1 VAPPW
6 HAAISG
12 QRSAVSRLVAA
23 LETGLDVAY
32 ICIMMQMTNQPPGLG
47 SCGACCED
55 LRTHMQTGLFKALCD
70 ANRVAILA
78 DLAAA
83 GVPRTVGQIAEPL
96 PVDLS
101 VVSRHLAVLR
111 EAGVLAANKRGKEV
125 YYTVRYQGLAG
136 SLRAMAAAIDACC
149 PAETAAK
156 EDMGD
161 G

>member
-1 VAPPW
+1 M
-6 HAAISG
+6 
-12 QRSAVSRLVAA
+12 
-23 LETGLDVAY
+23 
-32 ICIMMQMTNQPPGLG
+32 MMQLNDQPPVVDT
-47 SCGACCED
+47 CGPCCED
-55 LRTHMQTGLFKALCD
+55 LRGHMQTGLFKALCD

-83 GVPRTVGQIAEPL
+83 GAPRTVSQIAEPL

-125 YYTVRYQGLAG
+125 FYTVRYQGLAAT
-136 SLRAMAAAIDACC
+136 LRAMATAIDACC
-149 PAETAAK
+149 PAESGTE
-156 EDMGD
+156 EDVDD